1 MTVAGFPNLFN
12 IAGAGSAAAFTS
24 VILSIEHHVDW
35 ITECIGS
42 IEGAGH
48 RTIEATSEGQ
58 DAWVAWVNAV
68 ADLTLFPGCSSWYL
82 GANVPGKPRQFMPL
96 VGFPPYAEHT
106 AKVAAN
112 GYPGFAIDGEPVD
125 GPPIDPAASL
135 V

>member
-1 MTVAGFPNLFN
+1 
-12 IAGAGSAAAFTS
+12 
-24 VILSIEHHVDW
+24 VDW

-125 GPPIDPAASL
+125 APPIDPAASL